1 MYNSKTL
8 LSMAVA
14 AALGATSFAA
24 SAEGPT
30 VYGDIAVALTYTTK
44 STDAGKASYAL
55 NDNVSLLGV
64 KGDAAAI
71 EGTKFIYDFNFILN
85 QGGVLPLTHLS
96 TIGLDGG
103 FGTASVGLRENGLFL
118 GMVDGSTYQTNWFY
132 TPGMSAL
139 QVSNAITYISKP
151 AGGLKLGVQAFD
163 FGKDGDSG
171 KTTNNYTLAG
181 SYEMGGLTFG
191 LGYTKYSDY
200 ADGTAQYTA
209 STDPNQF
216 GEATNTFAGQVLKNT
231 LGLSAGYKTDMFG
244 VVAAYDV
251 RKPTD
256 KLAALDLDP
265 TSATFGDYIVSAQ
278 NTSTIKTLMLTGSF
292 SATKTVTLV
301 ANVSN
306 TSQSDDGAIKGA
318 KGTIFTLMAS
328 YAPAD
333 NLFFSIE
340 LQNSNK
346 DANETGVTGATGAGG
361 TKSNS
366 GLALGATYS
375 F

>member
-30 VYGDIAVALTYTTK
+30 VYGDIAVAITSTSASSDTGTGSK
-44 STDAGKASYAL
+44 SSYAI

-64 KGDAAAI
+64 KGDAAVMD
-71 EGTKFIYDFNFILN
+71 GTKFIYDFNFILN

-96 TIGLDGG
+96 TIGLEGG
-103 FGTASVGLRENGLFL
+103 FGTASIGLRENGLFL
-118 GMVDGSTYQTNWFY
+118 GMVDGATYQTNWFY

-163 FGKDGDSG
+163 VAKDSSSG

-200 ADGTAQYTA
+200 GDGITQYSDSDDT
-209 STDPNQF
+209 NQF
-216 GEATNTFAGQVLKNT
+216 GEATNAFAGQTLKNT
-231 LGLSAGYKTDMFG
+231 VGLSAGYKADKFG
-244 VVAAYDV
+244 VVGAYDV

-256 KLAALDLDP
+256 GNAD
-265 TSATFGDYIVSAQ
+265 TNG
-278 NTSTIKTLMLTGSF
+278 IKTLMVTGSF
-292 SATKTVTLV
+292 SVSKTVNLV

-318 KGTIFTLMAS
+318 KGMIFTLMAS

-333 NLFFSIE
+333 NLFFSVE
-340 LQNSNK
+340 LQSSNK
-346 DANETGVTGATGAGG
+346 DANETSVTGATGPGG
-361 TKSNS
+361 TKSSS

>member
-1 MYNSKTL
+1 MYNIKTL

-14 AALGATSFAA
+14 AGLGAASFAA

-30 VYGDIAVALTYTTK
+30 VYGDIAVALTSTSASADTGPGSK
-44 STDAGKASYAL
+44 SSYAL

-64 KGDAAAI
+64 KGEAAAMD
-71 EGTKFIYDFNFILN
+71 GTKFIYDFNFILN

-96 TIGLDGG
+96 TIGLEGG

-118 GMVDGSTYQTNWFY
+118 TMVDGSTYQTNWFY

-139 QVSNAITYISKP
+139 QVSNSLTYMTNSL
-151 AGGLKLGVQAFD
+151 GGLKLGVQAFD
-163 FGKDGDSG
+163 IGKNSESG
-171 KTTNNYTLAG
+171 ESTNNYTLAG

-200 ADGTAQYTA
+200 GDGIVQYSA
-209 STDPNQF
+209 SDDANQF
-216 GEATNTFAGQVLKNT
+216 GEGTNTFAGQTLKNT
-231 LGLSAGYKTDMFG
+231 AGLSAGYKADKFG
-244 VVAAYDV
+244 VVGAFDM
-251 RKPTD
+251 RKPNDGNADTN
-256 KLAALDLDP
+256 
-265 TSATFGDYIVSAQ
+265 SI
-278 NTSTIKTLMLTGSF
+278 NTLMLTGSF

-306 TSQSDDGAIKGA
+306 TSQSDDGAVKGA
-318 KGTIFTLMAS
+318 KGSIFTLMAS

-333 NLFFSIE
+333 NLFFSFE
-340 LQNSNK
+340 FQNSNK
-346 DANETGVTGATGAGG
+346 DANTSSITGATGVGG
-361 TKSNS
+361 TKSNN
-366 GLALGATYS
+366 GIALGATYS